1 MEVTFEREWTRPGLK
16 EKSSETPYRTSHI
29 PEQRLSQMQ
38 LGTEIMLD
46 RKYRQIA
53 DKMQMQGYKYLKREE
68 TWQEGRGECEVRVS
82 MGDSFSVK
90 HREER
95 TESVA
100 SFGLCGINILAM
112 ILP

>member
-1 MEVTFEREWTRPGLK
+1 
-16 EKSSETPYRTSHI
+16 
-29 PEQRLSQMQ
+29 MQ

-46 RKYRQIA
+46 RNYRQIA

-68 TWQEGRGECEVRVS
+68 TWQRGRGGCEVRVS
-82 MGDSFSVK
+82 MDRSFSVK
-90 HREER
+90 HRKER

-100 SFGLCGINILAM
+100 SFGLCGIDVLAM